1 MSYEKSVSFYGNA
14 KKAFEVARNTFLP
27 LGFTIVENTDEYME
41 LTGPKIPYTEGQNPL
56 ADFSRVSISAENNE
70 LTIEAELRD
79 VRKSIKFLIGFFI
92 IIGTAVFLAALFAV
106 VFRNNPKFSPFYLL
120 LVFAPWPVV
129 LPMMGRLMKSRV
141 SKSLDAL
148 LNNMT
153 ILGKE

>member
-1 MSYEKSVSFYGNA
+1 MSYEKSVPFSGNA
-14 KKAFEVARNTFLP
+14 GKAFEVARNTFLP
-27 LGFTIVENTDEYME
+27 LGFTIVENTDDYME

-70 LTIEAELRD
+70 LTIEAEVRD

-92 IIGTAVFLAALFAV
+92 IIGTVVLFVAFRS

-129 LPMMGRLMKSRV
+129 LPLMGRAMKSRV

-148 LNNMT
+148 LNNMAV
-153 ILGKE
+153 LGKEK